1 MKLLIADDSPAN
13 LKLLRAGLE
22 SEGHQVVAAANGVEA
37 VAILERESVDAV
49 ITDILMPSMDG
60 FRLCGEIRNS
70 TRSYRDVPVVL
81 YTATYDSPS
90 DRALAEAVGADAYIL
105 KPALPAVLIDAVQEA
120 LRSANTRSNRK
131 APEVNETYIL
141 ERYNAALVRKLE
153 ARNAQVQE
161 SLASLQAA
169 HEQIAQLNQLL

>member
-60 FRLCGEIRNS
+60 FRLCSEIRNS
-70 TRSYRDVPVVL
+70 TRSYRDIPVVL

-90 DRALAEAVGADAYIL
+90 DRVLAETVGADGYIL
-105 KPALPAVLIDAVQEA
+105 KPAPAAALIDAVQEA
-120 LRSANTRSNRK
+120 LRNASTRSNRK
-131 APEVNETYIL
+131 TPRVDEAYVL
-141 ERYNAALVRKLE
+141 ERYNAELVRKLE
-153 ARNAQVQE
+153 TRAEQCTAALAAANKELE
-161 SLASLQAA
+161 SFSFTVS
-169 HEQIAQLNQLL
+169 